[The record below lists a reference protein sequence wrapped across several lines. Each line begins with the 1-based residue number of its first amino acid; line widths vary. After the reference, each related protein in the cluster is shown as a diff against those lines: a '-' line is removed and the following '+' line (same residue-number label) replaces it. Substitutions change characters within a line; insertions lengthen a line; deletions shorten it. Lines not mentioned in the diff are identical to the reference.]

1 MWWSIYVIIQGKH
14 NLLQIQIVCKT
25 QKKYERVCVSMYICQ
40 TLISITGAT
49 WSNGGELTTLLNLL
63 PSLYHLN
70 FWNFNTFSLL
80 SFFIHL
86 PSFLLLKTAKNNT
99 YSIRKQKYYSNE
111 WSDRILK
118 ILLFLSCH
126 VRSLF
131 SLGFMFDILVIY
143 LENVFACIVN
153 YIVATPLILAYLVD
167 QLWSLVFIP
176 SFMVTNSILHLPN
189 WKEYIKWLI

>member
-1 MWWSIYVIIQGKH
+1 MYVR
-14 NLLQIQIVCKT
+14 NSYTIVYGHRSAVKQRT
-25 QKKYERVCVSMYICQ
+25 RINYTVEFVTVFIPFKFLK
-40 TLISITGAT
+40 
-49 WSNGGELTTLLNLL
+49 
-63 PSLYHLN
+63 
-70 FWNFNTFSLL
+70 FNTFSLL